1 MLAKQKR
8 LAKRSA
14 SYSCIRGTPSECLLL
29 AGGFSSLSSAEF
41 PNSAASI
48 YASLQLALS
57 QSDKKLLQKLMFFSA
72 VGITNSRFFLSR
84 IRKFGRTVWI
94 FYSQPNSCVP
104 SVASDHRSSGK
115 FGRTG
120 EQTYPIFPPTI
131 FQNRAFK

>member
-1 MLAKQKR
+1 MLVNGNLVVGIPLFCRISEFGSINIREFATR
-8 LAKRSA
+8 IVAKRQKV
-14 SYSCIRGTPSECLLL
+14 IVKTD
-29 AGGFSSLSSAEF
+29 FSTMEIL
-41 PNSAASI
+41 
-48 YASLQLALS
+48 ASLW
-57 QSDKKLLQKLMFFSA
+57 FRITCFSA